1 MGHDRLR
8 RLSPIQISW
17 PSRSRTVAAP
27 RHDRPGLQRGISFK
41 LVAGSRHCERQQLAE
56 RAADRL
62 SGGIAEQALRGRGPV
77 RNSISRVGRE
87 DGVGDVVEEQPPV
100 LPAVESGVDGRSASA
115 GAVGY

>member
-1 MGHDRLR
+1 
-8 RLSPIQISW
+8 
-17 PSRSRTVAAP
+17 
-27 RHDRPGLQRGISFK
+27 
-41 LVAGSRHCERQQLAE
+41 
-56 RAADRL
+56 
-62 SGGIAEQALRGRGPV
+62 V